1 MINRARQFLA
11 ETVQEM
17 KRVSWPSMFELKEST
32 VVVLVTV
39 FVITVFL
46 YAVDKVFDFGI
57 QGLTSL
63 IAS

>member
-1 MINRARQFLA
+1 MFNRLVQFFN
-11 ETVQEM
+11 ETVQEL

-46 YAVDKVFDFGI
+46 YAVDKVFDIGI
-57 QGLTSL
+57 RGLTSL